1 MLIGGDFNKKSEQ
14 LLVAAG
20 KLSGNKP
27 EEKISVSDVNKILH
41 YDRNEMKNYLEYLND
56 RNLVILH
63 SIGGPMLYGHIS
75 ITKKGLAKIKDIEK
89 R

>member
-1 MLIGGDFNKKSEQ
+1 MLIGGDFNKKSEK
-14 LLVAAG
+14 LLVTAG
-20 KLSGNKP
+20 KLSGNKT
-27 EEKISVSDVNKILH
+27 EEKISVSDVNEILN
-41 YDRNEMKNYLEYLND
+41 YDRNEMKNYLEYLSD

-75 ITKKGLAKIKDIEK
+75 ITKKGLAKLKDIEK